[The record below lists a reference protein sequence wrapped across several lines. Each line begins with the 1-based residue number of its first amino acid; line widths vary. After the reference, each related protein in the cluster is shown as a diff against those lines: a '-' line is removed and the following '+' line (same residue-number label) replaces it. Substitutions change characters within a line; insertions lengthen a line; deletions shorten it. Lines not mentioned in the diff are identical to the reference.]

1 MILRRRQRALRR
13 SRRFLVVSHR
23 WIALAL
29 GLLVVAVSTSG
40 AMIVYEPE
48 LLRASNS
55 ELFHATEAAEPVGF
69 SAALDAVRAVDPD
82 FSAADI
88 ALKDGVYL
96 ASSADGSGQTYFV
109 DAGTGVVNGHNNL
122 YGG

>member
-1 MILRRRQRALRR
+1 MSEITHAPRQQALRR
-13 SRRFLVVSHR
+13 VRRILVFGHR

-40 AMIVYEPE
+40 ALIVYEPE

-55 ELFHATEAAEPVGF
+55 ELFHATETTEPVNF
-69 SAALDAVRAVDPD
+69 RQALDAVRAADPD
-82 FSAADI
+82 FNVADI
-88 ALKDGVYL
+88 SLKDGVYL

-109 DAGTGVVNGHNNL
+109 DAGTGTVN
-122 YGG
+122 

>member
-1 MILRRRQRALRR
+1 
-13 SRRFLVVSHR
+13 
-23 WIALAL
+23 
-29 GLLVVAVSTSG
+29 
-40 AMIVYEPE
+40 MIVYEPE

-55 ELFHATEAAEPVGF
+55 ELFHATQAAEPVGF

-88 ALKDGVYL
+88 SLKDGVYL

-122 YGG
+122 YGGVVGFLENLHDCALTCQEYAGYTPWL